1 MASCISGEIVTLR
14 DRTLPKLDAARAKV
28 AALGLRQVTVVVRT
42 RTYSDPVGAVGAT
55 VTATTNVT
63 VTPTPRVSPDRNNR
77 GDEVIL
83 DGEFADATA
92 APHVLRWVVGPMTPE
107 YGEGGYDS
115 RSFLPDDSTN
125 KRVTIVLSGGQFG
138 AGEEFR
144 AVRVDDT
151 RALRFTVTVE
161 RTRQGA

>member
-1 MASCISGEIVTLR
+1 MTLR
-14 DRTLPKLDAARAKV
+14 DNTLPKLNAARAKV
-28 AALGLRQVTVVVRT
+28 AALGLRQVGVVVRT
-42 RTYSDPVGAVGAT
+42 RLYSGPVGAVGSVLTST
-55 VTATTNVT
+55 VDIT
-63 VTPTPRVSPDRNNR
+63 VTPTPRVSPDRTNR

-83 DGEFADATA
+83 NGELADATA
-92 APHVLRWVVGPMTPE
+92 APHVLRWVVGPMTPL
-107 YGEGGYDS
+107 YGAGGYDP

-151 RALRFTVTVE
+151 RALHFTVTVE
-161 RTRQGA
+161 RARQGA

>member
-1 MASCISGEIVTLR
+1 MTLR

-28 AALGLRQVTVVVRT
+28 AALGLRQVVVVVRT
-42 RTYSDPVGAVGAT
+42 RLYSGPVGAVAT
-55 VTATTNVT
+55 TLTSTTNVT
-63 VTPTPRVSPDRNNR
+63 VTPTPRVSPDHHNR
-77 GDEVIL
+77 GDEAIL

-92 APHVLRWVVGPMTPE
+92 APHVLRWIVGPMTPV
-107 YGEGGYDS
+107 YGAGGYDP

-144 AVRVDDT
+144 VVRVDDT
-151 RALRFTVTVE
+151 RALRFTVTIE
-161 RTRQGA
+161 RARQGA